1 VKNWFDSKFYF
12 FQCGSGSTFGCRY
25 VAAMLGQTWHEF
37 TILDGMGEVGGAV
50 EVTVA
55 ASEAFA
61 GTLVPF
67 AQALNCM
74 TQGTG
79 EWRMA

>member
-1 VKNWFDSKFYF
+1 
-12 FQCGSGSTFGCRY
+12 
-25 VAAMLGQTWHEF
+25 MLGQTWHEF